1 MKFNKIVAMGILSL
15 SLVAGSAVPAFAD
28 TTGEDMIVTIDS
40 DSVNIYKD
48 LEFTTVLTVG
58 KKAEEY
64 DIIQK
69 LPNNLIK
76 ISVNG
81 SEAYIS
87 LDQGASVNPKVTEE
101 EKAEARAAASIK
113 AQREDAVRYA
123 LGFVGSRYVY
133 GGSTPSGF
141 DCSGFVQ
148 YILRNSTGVSLPRNS
163 ASQSFVGTQIDA
175 SQMQPGDLI
184 FYARGGIDHVAMYI
198 GDGKVVHAANERMG
212 VTTAAWNYRAP
223 AKIMRV
229 IGA

>member
-15 SLVAGSAVPAFAD
+15 SLVAGSVVPAFAD

-48 LEFTTVLTVG
+48 V
-58 KKAEEY
+58 Y

-198 GDGKVVHAANERMG
+198 GDGRMG

-223 AKIMRV
+223 VKIMRV

>member
-40 DSVNIYKD
+40 DTVNIYKD

-163 ASQSFVGTQIDA
+163 ASQSFV
-175 SQMQPGDLI
+175 
-184 FYARGGIDHVAMYI
+184 
-198 GDGKVVHAANERMG
+198 
-212 VTTAAWNYRAP
+212 
-223 AKIMRV
+223 
-229 IGA
+229 